1 MLDAA
6 ILLAWFVGAVA
17 SACATCVL
25 LIVVA
30 QDREA
35 RIYAI
40 LWGLLF
46 AALATGAVMQAGKML
61 EQLIRGIQ

>member
-17 SACATCVL
+17 SACATCVC
-25 LIVVA
+25 VVIA
-30 QDREA
+30 MDKDA
-35 RIYAI
+35 RIHGALWAI
-40 LWGLLF
+40 VFGV
-46 AALATGAVMQAGKML
+46 LATLSVVQAGKML